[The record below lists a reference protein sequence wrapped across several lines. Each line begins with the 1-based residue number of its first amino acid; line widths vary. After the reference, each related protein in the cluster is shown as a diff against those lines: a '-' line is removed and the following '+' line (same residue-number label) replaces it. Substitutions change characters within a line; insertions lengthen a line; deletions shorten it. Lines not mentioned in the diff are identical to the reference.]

1 MSEPSSRRSFL
12 LGRQATAD
20 DRWAKFL
27 SQLRRDCRGAVKLVT
42 DYQAHL
48 NPLQL
53 DDVIQARRVC
63 QAHDVILALDG
74 LALSPADQSKPILW
88 VQAGSAWGTVLPLG
102 DTGLWR
108 VDAGCPMAVAKAAG
122 LLAADWPET
131 IANVAQWF
139 ATALRGQLLAQTG
152 LSDHLVCVDW
162 MLPDGTIEVFG
173 AFGASDSQPLS
184 SLAAQKL
191 VPQLF
196 ELSAR
201 QSLQVT
207 DRTDRAVHWPLQYHL
222 DALMDPAAVNL
233 AHFFM
238 GHGGSL
244 GWLVAATFKQTQT
257 PLPPIEISAPN
268 PNHGKDLS
276 LSERCELDEAIK
288 QIMDPD
294 GVFMS
299 LPPQTE

>member
-27 SQLRRDCRGAVKLVT
+27 SQLRRDCRGPVKLVT
-42 DYQAHL
+42 DYQAYL

-63 QAHDVILALDG
+63 QTHDVILALDG
-74 LALSPADQSKPILW
+74 LALSPKDQSKPVLW
-88 VQAGSAWGTVLPLG
+88 LQAGSAWGTVLPLG

-108 VDAGCPMAVAKAAG
+108 VDAGCPVAVAKAAG

-131 IANVAQWF
+131 MTNVAQWF
-139 ATALRGQLLAQTG
+139 ATAFRGQSLAQTG
-152 LSDHLVCVDW
+152 LSDHLVRVDW

-173 AFGASDSQPLS
+173 AFGTSDSQPLS
-184 SLAAQKL
+184 SLAAQKV
-191 VPQLF
+191 VPRLF
-196 ELSAR
+196 ELSTTPALNATD
-201 QSLQVT
+201 QT
-207 DRTDRAVHWPLQYHL
+207 DRNKHWPLQYHL
-222 DALMDPAAVNL
+222 DALMNPAAVNL
-233 AHFFM
+233 AHCLI

-244 GWLVAATFKQTQT
+244 GWLVAATFKHTQT
-257 PLPPIEISAPN
+257 PLQPIEISTPS
-268 PNHGKDLS
+268 PNHGKGLG
-276 LSERCELDEAIK
+276 LSERCELERAIK